1 MKLIIDMGKGQRPLA
16 TQTDIPVAIIT
27 VAKIW
32 NVETTFAA
40 HMVNIARSCPELEAI
55 WTERKLSQF
64 IGDLTLLAIQRKA
77 DAGKMHLDII
87 HRVSID
93 NRDRFNEQWFSP
105 RPFTEE
111 ETNMLALMAGKM
123 TTNDVE
129 GINASIW
136 AFVKIL
142 HGGSLGARLAIYCAK
157 MYDDYIAGKRDIMTV
172 VRELCSDTA
181 TSSMMLHM
189 LRLDDQLCEMYE
201 LRAESLRT
209 SPQHVVIATAI
220 AIDAKSEAD
229 ALAQLETSMVRV
241 KDELKQKLMHAWQN
255 K

>member
-1 MKLIIDMGKGQRPLA
+1 MKLIIDMGKGQKSLD
-16 TQTDIPVAIIT
+16 TQTDIPVAVIT

-40 HMVNIARSCPELEAI
+40 HMVNIVRDRPELEAI

-93 NRDRFNEQWFSP
+93 NRDRFNEQWFNP
-105 RPFTEE
+105 RPFTKEE
-111 ETNMLALMAGKM
+111 IDLLALMADKM
-123 TTNDVE
+123 TTEDVV

-136 AFVKIL
+136 TLVKIL
-142 HGGSLGARLAIYCAK
+142 HGGALGARLAAYCSK
-157 MYDDYIAGKRDIMTV
+157 LYDNYMVGKSGLVTV

-181 TSSMMLHM
+181 TSSVMLHM
-189 LRLDDQLCEMYE
+189 LKLDDQLREMYE

-209 SPQHVVIATAI
+209 KPQRVVIATAI
-220 AIDAKSEAD
+220 AIDAKSESD
-229 ALAQLETSMVRV
+229 ALAQLETSMVQV
-241 KDELKQKLMHAWQN
+241 KDELKQKLMDAWQ

>member
-1 MKLIIDMGKGQRPLA
+1 MKLIIDMGKAHRPLS
-16 TQTDIPVAIIT
+16 TQTDIPVAIMT

-32 NVETTFAA
+32 DVETTFAG
-40 HMVNIARSCPELEAI
+40 HMVNIANSSPELNAI

-64 IGDLTLLAIQRKA
+64 IGELTLLAIQRKS
-77 DAGKMHLDII
+77 DAGKMHLDIV

-93 NRDRFNEQWFSP
+93 NRDRFNEQWFNP
-105 RPFTEE
+105 QPFTEE
-111 ETNMLALMAGKM
+111 ETNMLALMANKM
-123 TTNDVE
+123 TTKEVQ

-142 HGGSLGARLAIYCAK
+142 HGGSLGARLAIYCSK
-157 MYDDYIAGKRDIMTV
+157 MYEDYMVGKRDIMTV

-181 TSSMMLHM
+181 TSSVMLHM
-189 LRLDDQLCEMYE
+189 LSLDDQLREMYT

-209 SPQHVVIATAI
+209 KPQRVVIATAI

-229 ALAQLETSMVRV
+229 ALAQLETSMVQV
-241 KDELKQKLMHAWQN
+241 KDELKQKLMNAWQ

>member
-1 MKLIIDMGKGQRPLA
+1 MKLIIDMGKAQRPLS

-32 NVETTFAA
+32 NVETTFAG
-40 HMVNIARSCPELEAI
+40 HMVNVANSSPELSAI

-77 DAGKMHLDII
+77 DAGKTHLDIV

-93 NRDRFNEQWFSP
+93 NRDRFNEQWFNP

-111 ETNMLALMAGKM
+111 ETNMLELLAGKM
-123 TTNDVE
+123 TTAEVE
-129 GINASIW
+129 GVNASIW
-136 AFVKIL
+136 ALVKIL
-142 HGGSLGARLAIYCAK
+142 HGGALGARLAAYCAK
-157 MYDDYIAGKRDIMTV
+157 MYDDYMAGKRDIMTV

-181 TSSMMLHM
+181 TSSVMLHM
-189 LRLDDQLCEMYE
+189 LSLDNQLCEMYE

-209 SPQHVVIATAI
+209 KPQRVVIATAL

-229 ALAQLETSMVRV
+229 ALAQLESAMVQV